1 MTPEKKDAMWNGIAG
16 RLPRRFVVSRR
27 ASPRLHP
34 IESTDVAF
42 DVFGC
47 PTYEELTRRR
57 RLVNRARYTLFAVL
71 LAALGVVGWGWWS

>member
-1 MTPEKKDAMWNGIAG
+1 MTPEERDAMWSNIEPHLPAPQPWPRDG
-16 RLPRRFVVSRR
+16 RL
-27 ASPRLHP
+27 LHP
-34 IESTDVAF
+34 IESTDLAF

-71 LAALGVVGWGWWS
+71 LAALGGMAWGLYAS